1 MAGVEVPTDLSDDDD
16 EIMADDGG
24 VNAAMDLEVIANA
37 TARASDGHGR
47 CILSCR

>member
-1 MAGVEVPTDLSDDDD
+1 
-16 EIMADDGG
+16 

-37 TARASDGHGR
+37 TARVSDGHGR